1 MQDVHSKTMIT
12 LPVEGMT
19 CASCVARVEKVLKKV
34 EGVETANVN
43 LATEKVTLSFDESI
57 TNYEQLATVVED
69 AGYKLVVPQ
78 TQEKIQDFYP
88 PKAGKGFRSQDTSLT
103 SSHSPITTNDSQDTN
118 YNKLKNEFIVSVIL
132 TMPIMFV
139 SMVSMSEWFM
149 KIVPFS
155 MDEVNKLLLIATTIV
170 LVVSGKR
177 FFVTAWK
184 LAKHFSADMN
194 TLVAVG
200 TGTAYIYSLVAV
212 LFPHWLSIHDAENH
226 IYFDTSA
233 TIITLILLGRLLE
246 AKAKTRT
253 RDAMK
258 KLLGLQP
265 KTAHV
270 TRNGIEQDISI
281 NEVLKDDLVLVHPGE
296 KIPVD
301 GIIVKGFS
309 SVDESMVTGESIPV
323 EKTIG
328 SQLIGG
334 TINKNGSVEFR
345 ATAVGQETVI
355 AHIIKLVEDA
365 QGSKAPIQALADKV
379 AAVFV
384 PVVLGIAVL
393 TFVLWFAF
401 GDSGFTTSMINFIA
415 VLIIACPCALGLAT
429 PTAIMVGTGLGA
441 SKGILIKNAESLER
455 AHKIQTVVLD
465 KTGTI
470 TEGKPVVTDVV
481 PFGRFTVNEV
491 LQKAASLEKLS
502 EHPLAEAI
510 VRHAHQKGIQLLS
523 VESFEATPGFG
534 VRGKVGDDFVIIG
547 SISGLSE
554 YILYSDDVLPI
565 ADKLGEEG
573 KTIIYVS
580 EDDRLVGFIGISDTV
595 KPTSREAIQQLEA
608 MNIEV
613 VMITGDNSFSAESIA
628 KEVGITHVIGNV
640 KPEEKALRVKSLQA
654 NGKIVAMVGDGIN
667 DAPALAQADVSIAMG
682 TGTDVAMETADITLM
697 KGDLLSVVQAIKLS
711 QLTIRT
717 IKQNLFWA
725 FIYNVIGI
733 PVAAFGL
740 LNPMYAAAA
749 MAFSSVSVVTN
760 SLRIQTKH
768 L

>member
-1 MQDVHSKTMIT
+1 MQDKKQTIT

-43 LATEKVTLSFDESI
+43 LATEKVTLSFNEAK
-57 TNYEQLATVVED
+57 TNYEQLATVVEE
-69 AGYKLVVPQ
+69 AGYKLIIPSIPK
-78 TQEKIQDFYP
+78 EIQDSR
-88 PKAGKGFRSQDTSLT
+88 FRIHDYNVLPLHSPLTTHNSQD
-103 SSHSPITTNDSQDTN
+103 SSES
-118 YNKLKNEFIVSVIL
+118 KLKREFLFSAFL
-132 TMPIMFV
+132 TVPIMFI
-139 SMVSMSEWFM
+139 SMVSMMDWFM
-149 KIVPFS
+149 SVSPLS
-155 MDEVNKLLLIATTIV
+155 MDEVNKLLLIATTLV

-200 TGTAYIYSLVAV
+200 TGTAYVYSLVAV
-212 LFPHWLSIHDAENH
+212 MFPHWLSIHDASSH

-270 TRNGIEQDISI
+270 TRNGIEKEVGID
-281 NEVLKDDLVLVHPGE
+281 EVLKEDIVLVRPGE

-301 GIIVKGFS
+301 GIIIKGYT

-323 EKTIG
+323 EKTVG
-328 SQLIGG
+328 SNLIGG

-384 PVVLGIAVL
+384 PVVIGLAIL
-393 TFVLWFAF
+393 TFVGWFVV
-401 GDSGFTTSMINFIA
+401 GGSGFASSMINFIA

-455 AHKIQTVVLD
+455 AHNIQTIVFD

-481 PFGRFTVNEV
+481 PFGNLTVNEV
-491 LQKAASLEKLS
+491 LQKAASLEKHS
-502 EHPLAEAI
+502 EHPLAQAI
-510 VRHAHQKGIQLLS
+510 VRHATQKGIPLLPA
-523 VESFEATPGFG
+523 ESFDAVPGFG
-534 VRGKVGDDFVIIG
+534 IRGLVGSDFVIVG
-547 SISGLSE
+547 SVSGLSE
-554 YILYSDDVLPI
+554 YVLSTEEVSPV
-565 ADKLGEEG
+565 ADKLGDEG
-573 KTIIYVS
+573 KTIVYVS
-580 EDDRLVGFIGISDTV
+580 VGDRLYGFIGISDSV
-595 KPTSREAIQQLEA
+595 KPTSREAVQQLKS
-608 MNIEV
+608 MNIDV
-613 VMITGDNSFSAESIA
+613 VMITGDNSFSAQRIA
-628 KEVGITHVIGNV
+628 EEVGIENVLGNV
-640 KPEEKALRVKSLQA
+640 KPEEKASRIKSLQA
-654 NGKIVAMVGDGIN
+654 EGRIVAMVGDGIN

-760 SLRIQTKH
+760 SLRIKSKK